1 MSSNNDNTSTVK
13 AAYDAVTGA
22 AQNAFGAIT
31 GSTGDEAQGKAK
43 QDQARAEHEASHATL
58 KGPGFTASSSGAVTK
73 DDPDRGAGSWNQ
85 TVGSAKEAV
94 GGVIG
99 SEVSTLTDILQPL
112 GFQERSDLIS

>member
-1 MSSNNDNTSTVK
+1 MSSNNDNDNTSTLK

-22 AQNAFGAIT
+22 AQNALGAIT

-73 DDPDRGAGSWNQ
+73 DDPDRGQGSWNQ
-85 TVGSAKEAV
+85 TVGSAKEAL
-94 GGVIG
+94 GGVVG
-99 SEVSTLTDILQPL
+99 SEVSTTPGILFSSSVL
-112 GFQERSDLIS
+112 NSSVS